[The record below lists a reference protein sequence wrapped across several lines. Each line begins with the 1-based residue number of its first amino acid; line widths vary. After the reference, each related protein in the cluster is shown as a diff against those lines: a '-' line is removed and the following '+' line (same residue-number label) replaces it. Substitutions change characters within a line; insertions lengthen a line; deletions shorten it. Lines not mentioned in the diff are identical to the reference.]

1 MAQHIS
7 ETVKLSNGVDMPWLG
22 LGVWRSM
29 EGEEV
34 ENAVGW
40 ALEVGYR
47 SIDTAAIYQNEK
59 GVGRAI
65 KESGINREDI
75 FITTKLW
82 NNDQRSGNIR
92 EALDTSLEKL
102 VVDYID
108 LYLIHW
114 PVSEKFTDC
123 WVQFESLYQ
132 EGKIRAI
139 GVSNFL
145 VPHLE
150 QLLKISSITP
160 VVNQVE
166 FHPYLLQPELI
177 SFCDEHKI
185 QLQAWAPLMQ
195 GKINEVTE
203 LGGIGEKYGKSPA
216 QIALRWNLQHKV
228 ITIPK
233 SVNQDRIKDN
243 ADIFNFSLSDEDFR
257 FIDNLDRNYR
267 FGPDPDNFD
276 F

>member
-7 ETVKLSNGVDMPWLG
+7 ETVKLNNGVEMPWLG

-34 ENAVGW
+34 ANAVGW
-40 ALEVGYR
+40 ALEAGY
-47 SIDTAAIYQNEK
+47 SSVDTAAIYQNEK

-92 EALDTSLEKL
+92 EALETSLDKL
-102 VVDYID
+102 GADYID

-114 PVSEKFTDC
+114 PVQGKFTDC
-123 WVQFESLYQ
+123 WLQFESLYQ

-139 GVSNFL
+139 GISNFH

-150 QLLKISSITP
+150 QLLEISSITP
-160 VVNQVE
+160 AVNQVE

-177 SFCDEHKI
+177 SFCSEHKI

-203 LGGIGEKYGKSPA
+203 LEEIGEKHGKSPA
-216 QIALRWNLQHKV
+216 QIALRWNLQHRV

-233 SVNQDRIKDN
+233 SVNQDRIKAN
-243 ADIFNFSLSDEDFR
+243 VDIFDFSLSDEDISI
-257 FIDNLDRNYR
+257 IDSLDRNYR

>member
-7 ETVKLSNGVDMPWLG
+7 ETVKLSNGVEMPWLG

-29 EGEEV
+29 EGGEV

-65 KESGINREDI
+65 KESGINRDDI

-203 LGGIGEKYGKSPA
+203 LGEIGEKYGKSPA
-216 QIALRWNLQHKV
+216 QIVLRWNLQHKV

-233 SVNQDRIKDN
+233 SVNQDRIKAN
-243 ADIFNFSLSDEDFR
+243 ADIFNFSLSDEDIIT
-257 FIDNLDRNYR
+257 IDNLDRNYR

>member
-7 ETVKLSNGVDMPWLG
+7 ETVKLSNGVEMPWLG

-150 QLLKISSITP
+150 QLLEISSITP
-160 VVNQVE
+160 VINQVE

-203 LGGIGEKYGKSPA
+203 LGEIGEKYGKSPA

-233 SVNQDRIKDN
+233 SVNQDRIKAN
-243 ADIFNFSLSDEDFR
+243 ADIFNFSLSDEDIII
-257 FIDNLDRNYR
+257 IDNLDRNYR

>member
-7 ETVKLSNGVDMPWLG
+7 ETVKLSNGVEMPWLG

-40 ALEVGYR
+40 ALEVGYK

-59 GVGRAI
+59 SVGRAI
-65 KESGINREDI
+65 KESGMNREDI

-82 NNDQRSGNIR
+82 NNDQRLGNIR
-92 EALDTSLEKL
+92 EALDTSLEEL

-150 QLLKISSITP
+150 QLLEISSITP
-160 VVNQVE
+160 VINQVE

-203 LGGIGEKYGKSPA
+203 LGKIGEKYGKSPA

-233 SVNQDRIKDN
+233 SVNQDRIKAN
-243 ADIFNFSLSDEDFR
+243 ADIFNFSLSDEDIII
-257 FIDNLDRNYR
+257 IDNLDRNYR
-267 FGPDPDNFD
+267 FGPEPDNFD

>member
-7 ETVKLSNGVDMPWLG
+7 ETVKLSNGVEMPWLG

-40 ALEVGYR
+40 ALEVGYK

-59 GVGRAI
+59 SVGRAI
-65 KESGINREDI
+65 KESGMNREDI

-82 NNDQRSGNIR
+82 NNDQRLGNIR
-92 EALDTSLEKL
+92 EALDTSLEEL

-150 QLLKISSITP
+150 QLLEISSITP
-160 VVNQVE
+160 VINQVE

-203 LGGIGEKYGKSPA
+203 LGKIEEKYGKSPA

-233 SVNQDRIKDN
+233 SVNQDRIKAN
-243 ADIFNFSLSDEDFR
+243 ADIFNFSLSDEDIII
-257 FIDNLDRNYR
+257 IDNLDRNYR
-267 FGPDPDNFD
+267 FGPELDNFD

>member
-7 ETVKLSNGVDMPWLG
+7 ETVKLNNGVEMPWLG

-29 EGEEV
+29 EGDEV

-65 KESGINREDI
+65 MESGINREDI

-82 NNDQRSGNIR
+82 NNDQRSGDVR
-92 EALDTSLEKL
+92 EAVETSLEKL
-102 VVDYID
+102 GVDYVD

-114 PVSEKFTDC
+114 PILEKFTEC
-123 WVQFESLYQ
+123 WVQFEMLYQ

-139 GVSNFL
+139 GVSNFM
-145 VPHLE
+145 VHHLE
-150 QLLKISSITP
+150 QLLESASISP
-160 VVNQVE
+160 AVNQVE
-166 FHPYLLQPELI
+166 FHPYLLQPELK
-177 SFCDEHKI
+177 SFCSKHKI

-195 GKINEVTE
+195 GKINDISE
-203 LGGIGEKYGKSPA
+203 LEEIGEKYGKSPA
-216 QIALRWNLQHKV
+216 QIVLRWDLQHKV

-233 SVNQDRIKDN
+233 SVNKDRIKAN

>member
-1 MAQHIS
+1 MAHHIS
-7 ETVKLSNGVDMPWLG
+7 ETIKLSNGVEMPWLG
-22 LGVWRSM
+22 LGVWRSI

-150 QLLKISSITP
+150 KLLEISSITP
-160 VVNQVE
+160 VINQVE

-203 LGGIGEKYGKSPA
+203 LGEIGEKYGKSPA

-233 SVNQDRIKDN
+233 SVNQDRIKAN
-243 ADIFNFSLSDEDFR
+243 ADIFNFSLSDEDIII
-257 FIDNLDRNYR
+257 IDNLDRNYR

>member
-7 ETVKLSNGVDMPWLG
+7 ETVKLSNGVEMPWLG

-40 ALEVGYR
+40 ALEVGYK

-59 GVGRAI
+59 SVGRAI
-65 KESGINREDI
+65 KESGMNREDI

-82 NNDQRSGNIR
+82 NNDQRLGNIR
-92 EALDTSLEKL
+92 EALDTSLEEL

-150 QLLKISSITP
+150 QLLEISSITP
-160 VVNQVE
+160 VINQVE

-203 LGGIGEKYGKSPA
+203 LGKIGEKYGKSPA

-233 SVNQDRIKDN
+233 SVNQDRIKAN
-243 ADIFNFSLSDEDFR
+243 ADIFNFSLSDEDIII
-257 FIDNLDRNYR
+257 IDNLDRNYR
-267 FGPDPDNFD
+267 FGPELDNFD

>member
-7 ETVKLSNGVDMPWLG
+7 ETVKLSNGVEMPWLG

-65 KESGINREDI
+65 KESGIKREDI
-75 FITTKLW
+75 FIITKLW

-114 PVSEKFTDC
+114 PVLEKFTDC
-123 WVQFESLYQ
+123 RVQFESLYQ

-150 QLLKISSITP
+150 QLLEISSITP
-160 VVNQVE
+160 VINQVE

-203 LGGIGEKYGKSPA
+203 LGEIGEKYGKSAA
-216 QIALRWNLQHKV
+216 QIALRWNLRHKA

-233 SVNQDRIKDN
+233 SVNQDRIKVN
-243 ADIFNFSLSDEDFR
+243 ADIFNFSLSDED
-257 FIDNLDRNYR
+257 IIIYGNYIR
-267 FGPDPDNFD
+267 VRPNGYF
-276 F
+276 